1 MNGAT
6 CQSSVIHDAISLAA
20 YRSRMAE
27 KESKPFGVA
36 DIVLGVYLG
45 LCLFAFT
52 VGAVWL
58 AWVLL
63 RDLLTSTH

>member
-1 MNGAT
+1 
-6 CQSSVIHDAISLAA
+6 
-20 YRSRMAE
+20 MAE